1 MYFIIKNT
9 VHFLYSIHFKK
20 YIKIVNSYFSVYYK
34 FKAILNNISQYYYL
48 YIYHVTGLSYVWY
61 G

>member
-34 FKAILNNISQYYYL
+34 FKAILN
-48 YIYHVTGLSYVWY
+48 VTGLSYVWY